1 MYNLGQYFKA
11 GSELLE
17 IWTSTWN
24 WCKAVAF
31 QIIRQGGYAGLYV
44 KSYITAF
51 WFCYWWQNKTNL
63 ILNTTDINPKTSG
76 GGSIWHS
83 AMVFRKM
90 YLLRREWNPGFL
102 WLLILSWVA
111 SSLNI
116 SLKFL
121 KLFWSY
127 KEFFYQY
134 QLFSSIFINFLD
146 FCKDF
151 LVAKKLMTSDYN
163 RWFQHSHFSIL

>member
-1 MYNLGQYFKA
+1 MWQILRPQTAFCMDVISVNLGQYFKV

-76 GGSIWHS
+76 GVNLTLRYSFPKNVSSKERVKPWFFVTFNIIISCIFPEHFIDIPQVVLELWRIFLSIS
-83 AMVFRKM
+83 AIFIHQ
-90 YLLRREWNPGFL
+90 FL
-102 WLLILSWVA
+102 SIFWIFVK
-111 SSLNI
+111 I
-116 SLKFL
+116 SLL
-121 KLFWSY
+121 
-127 KEFFYQY
+127 QR
-134 QLFSSIFINFLD
+134 N
-146 FCKDF
+146 
-151 LVAKKLMTSDYN
+151 
-163 RWFQHSHFSIL
+163 